1 MAAPYLATQRF
12 RPTAPRGT
20 LSRVP
25 NPPYA
30 VEPTAFRFAGLAS
43 LAGRSALGG
52 QREVA
57 LATYLAARLADDTLP
72 ERGISQPV
80 RAERA
85 AHAKHWLS
93 TLALP
98 PNVRT
103 GLTRLV
109 DASSGEPAAAAQAT
123 AELAR
128 LASSFLDTRA
138 RAELDSLAA
147 TLQARSS
154 VNTDS
159 AHDA

>member
-1 MAAPYLATQRF
+1 M
-12 RPTAPRGT
+12 
-20 LSRVP
+20 P

-72 ERGISQPV
+72 ERGLSQPV

-85 AHAKHWLS
+85 AHAKTWLS

-98 PNVRT
+98 PNLRS
-103 GLTRLV
+103 GLTKLV
-109 DASSGEPAAAAQAT
+109 EASSGEPAAAAAAT
-123 AELAR
+123 TELAR
-128 LASSFLDTRA
+128 LAEGFLDIRA
-138 RAELDSLAA
+138 RAELEQLVAA
-147 TLQARSS
+147 LQRQSGA
-154 VNTDS
+154 D
-159 AHDA
+159 H

>member
-1 MAAPYLATQRF
+1 M
-12 RPTAPRGT
+12 
-20 LSRVP
+20 P

-72 ERGISQPV
+72 ERGLSQPV

-85 AHAKHWLS
+85 AHAKTWLS

-98 PNVRT
+98 PNLRS
-103 GLTRLV
+103 GLTKLV
-109 DASSGEPAAAAQAT
+109 EASTGEPAAAAAAT
-123 AELAR
+123 SEVAR
-128 LASSFLDTRA
+128 LAAGFLDIRA
-138 RAELDSLAA
+138 QAELEQLVAA
-147 TLQARSS
+147 LQRRSGA
-154 VNTDS
+154 D
-159 AHDA
+159 H